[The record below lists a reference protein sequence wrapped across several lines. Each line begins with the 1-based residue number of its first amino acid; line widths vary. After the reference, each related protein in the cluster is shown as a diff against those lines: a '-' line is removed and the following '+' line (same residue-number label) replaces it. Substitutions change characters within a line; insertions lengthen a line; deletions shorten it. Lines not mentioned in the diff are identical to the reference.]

1 MLGLILAAVVVAGL
15 VLYQRRQNLAKT
27 DLNAKLNPMWE
38 RMANRNRC
46 KWKAGKAGSGALRE
60 FTCQT
65 CGVTAYSTAAN
76 GPQDCKRSLA

>member
-1 MLGLILAAVVVAGL
+1 MPGLILAICVVAVL
-15 VLYQRRQNLAKT
+15 VWYQRRQTRAKA
-27 DLNAKLNPMWE
+27 DLNTSLNPMWE
-38 RMANRNRC
+38 RMAKTNRC

-76 GPQDCKRSLA
+76 GPQDCKRNLA